1 MTQSTTS
8 WTHAANGSAWT
19 KLKDVFDAVGLALT
33 EARTVSQWSMD
44 ALGTGRVGND
54 HQGDAPQ
61 PARSKPHPA
70 LPSAGDAMPDRP
82 HHGGASSGTDPG
94 TQLSILAALT
104 LIPGILV
111 LVAGLFVAWGI
122 WFGTAAGTAVL
133 GPFGWF
139 IPGMLESIIGV
150 IVAVALVLSLPAI
163 LGGIGLIQRAEWG
176 RVLTFLTAAGVGLFA
191 LVSFTFVPLAYSA
204 YAFWVLSRDDV
215 VRLFER
221 GQRPPG
227 TETGS
232 SGEDPATGRGPG
244 AP

>member
-1 MTQSTTS
+1 
-8 WTHAANGSAWT
+8 
-19 KLKDVFDAVGLALT
+19 
-33 EARTVSQWSMD
+33 
-44 ALGTGRVGND
+44 
-54 HQGDAPQ
+54 
-61 PARSKPHPA
+61 
-70 LPSAGDAMPDRP
+70 MPGQP

-94 TQLSILAALT
+94 THLSILAALT

-111 LVAGLFVAWGI
+111 LLAGLFVAWGI
-122 WFGTAAGTAVL
+122 WFGTAAVAAVL

-150 IVAVALVLSLPAI
+150 IVAAALVLSLPAI

-221 GQRPPG
+221 GQPPPRA
-227 TETGS
+227 EAGS
-232 SGEDPATGRGPG
+232 GGEDAATGRGPG
-244 AP
+244 PP